1 MCSQVA
7 FIKDYRSAVFD
18 IPSELDEQLQSYWK
32 DRFSRS
38 SNGLVLGGSYT
49 GSRNSERSNAC
60 FKCQKE
66 GHKSFDCSEPKKGR
80 SSANISNRGI
90 KRSFTGNQT
99 NGHSIGET
107 SRKKNK
113 I

>member
-1 MCSQVA
+1 NYTTYMLTVTDEFKGPGLNLPQ
-7 FIKDYRSAVFD
+7 
-18 IPSELDEQLQSYWK
+18 LDEST
-32 DRFSRS
+32 RSGNRGFSRS

>member
-1 MCSQVA
+1 
-7 FIKDYRSAVFD
+7 
-18 IPSELDEQLQSYWK
+18 
-32 DRFSRS
+32 
-38 SNGLVLGGSYT
+38 
-49 GSRNSERSNAC
+49 
-60 FKCQKE
+60 QKE